1 MPSLSPSSAA
11 PEQHVDVLIV
21 GAGISGVDV
30 AWRLQQR
37 RPDTSYL
44 ILEAREEVGGTW
56 DLFRYPGIRS
66 DSDIATFAFPFRP
79 FPGEQVL
86 AGGAEIK
93 AYVEATA
100 DEAGITERIR
110 FGTSVRQARW
120 SSDDQRW
127 TVCARGPA
135 GEFTLTC
142 AFLHLATGYYDY
154 EAGYLP
160 DYPGLDDFEGTFV
173 HPQQWPEDLDVSGR
187 RVVVIG
193 SGATA
198 MTLIPAL
205 ADTAKHVT
213 MLQRSPTWV
222 ASMPNRDPMAQ
233 LFGRW
238 LPPKLAHHATRSA
251 NIVISQTTYSL
262 ARRRPERFA
271 ALLRASL
278 RRDLKDEDYLDAH
291 FTPDYPPWDQRVCRI
306 PDGDLTRAI
315 AHGRASVV
323 TDSLDCL
330 VAEGLR
336 LGSGEVLP
344 ADVIVSATGLSLLLV
359 GGITIVVDGEVVD
372 ASSRVAYRGLMLER
386 VPNLTFTIGYV
397 NSSWTLRSDLV
408 ARYLCRL
415 LALMDRRGFAV
426 ATPGSAPPGQRR
438 PLLNLKAG
446 YVLRALDRMP
456 QLAPKRPWTYVQN
469 FLIEAPELLYG
480 RLGTDMLFTP
490 QKSLTRRTMTPR
502 AITQRAVATSKG
514 PRMRRRRGERA
525 LGRYMFAGGTAVVT
539 GAAGGIG
546 EQLVRQLADHGSHL
560 ALVDQHRERLA
571 ALVGELRHH
580 YPSLRISSH
589 TADLAEPEQ
598 VARLV
603 PEVLVEHRSITLLIN
618 NAGVALAGRF
628 DQLSTEDIDWL
639 LQINLHAPIALT
651 RGFLPALVASSGSHV
666 VNISSLFGLVGPPG
680 QTAYATSKYGLRGF
694 SESLRQELRDD
705 GVGVTVV
712 HPAGVAT
719 RIAKDS
725 RTGADL
731 EEAEAQAGREA
742 FAAVLSMD
750 PTDAARIILRGTA
763 RRRRRV
769 LVGGAAVALDLL
781 ERVSPGSGGAVLAF
795 AQLRIEQRA
804 AERRETR
811 DGAGDRASVSPPV
824 ASTSAEVGETSP
836 LSGVRL
842 VTAAGTQVRVRVTG
856 PTASEALKTS
866 GAASTLEG
874 SKDAGRPEGGLT
886 EVGDTSTIVLLH
898 GIGRSLED
906 WNLQHDLLSE
916 HHQVISLDL
925 PGFGYS
931 PRSPAGMGLESLAD
945 AANATLD
952 ALGHVGP
959 VHVVGNSLG
968 GAIAMTLST
977 RHPERVASLTLA
989 NSAGFGPEVTLN
1001 LRIIAVPLLGHRLLS
1016 RPSWSRTASIERT
1029 LYADST
1035 LATRERVDHALALA
1049 LVPGRARDFRECL
1062 LSIGGLRGVDTGWR
1076 EALLSRVAAY
1086 PVPTLIVWG
1095 EQDAVLPATH
1105 LQAAA
1110 RALPRAH
1117 TVLMT
1122 GTGHLPQIERP
1133 EEFALLVLEQVAA
1146 RPMAPTPG

>member
-1 MPSLSPSSAA
+1 MSSLTPPSTPAG
-11 PEQHVDVLIV
+11 EHVDVIIV

-37 RPDTSYL
+37 RPDTTYL
-44 ILEAREEVGGTW
+44 ILEARHEIGGTW

-93 AYVEATA
+93 AYIEETA
-100 DEAGITERIR
+100 DEAGITEQIR
-110 FGTSVRQARW
+110 FGTSVQEVHW
-120 SSDDQRW
+120 SSDEQRW

-135 GEFTLTC
+135 GELLTLTC
-142 AFLHLATGYYDY
+142 SFLHLATGYYDY
-154 EAGYLP
+154 AAGYLP
-160 DYPGLDDFEGTFV
+160 DYPGRDTFEGTFV
-173 HPQQWPEDLDVSGR
+173 HPQQWPENLDVSGR

-205 ADTAKHVT
+205 ADTAEQVT
-213 MLQRSPTWV
+213 MLQRTPTWV

-233 LFGRW
+233 WFYRW
-238 LPPKLAHHATRSA
+238 LPPGLAHHATRSA
-251 NIVISQTTYSL
+251 NIVINQTTYSL

-271 ALLRASL
+271 AMLRATL

-291 FTPDYPPWDQRVCRI
+291 FSPDYPPWDQRVCRI

-315 AHGRASVV
+315 AQGRAGVV
-323 TDSLDCL
+323 TDTLDS
-330 VAEGLR
+330 VVPEGLR
-336 LGSGEVLP
+336 LSSGEVLP

-359 GGITIVVDGEVVD
+359 GGITIVVDGAVVD

-386 VPNLTFTIGYV
+386 VPNLTFTVGYV
-397 NSSWTLRSDLV
+397 NSSWTLRSDLI

-415 LALMDRRGFAV
+415 LDLMDRRGVAV
-426 ATPGSAPPGQRR
+426 ATPGSAPPGPRR
-438 PLLNLKAG
+438 PLVDLKAG

-456 QLAPKRPWTYVQN
+456 QLGPRRPWTYVQN
-469 FLIEAPELLYG
+469 FMVEAPELLYG
-480 RLGTDMLFTP
+480 RLGADMLFTP
-490 QKSLTRRTMTPR
+490 RKSR
-502 AITQRAVATSKG
+502 AH
-514 PRMRRRRGERA
+514 RA
-525 LGRYMFAGGTAVVT
+525 LGPRAMATSMRPRVMQRRGNQPGRGPFTFAGGTAVVT

-546 EQLVRQLADHGSHL
+546 EQLVRQLAEHGSNL
-560 ALVDQHRERLA
+560 ALVDQPGKRLA

-589 TADLAEPEQ
+589 TADLAQPEQ
-598 VARLV
+598 VAQLA
-603 PEVLVEHRSITLLIN
+603 PKVLAEHPSITLLIN
-618 NAGVALAGRF
+618 NAGVALAGRL
-628 DQLSTEDIDWL
+628 DQLSAQDVDWL

-651 RGFLPALVASSGSHV
+651 RAFLPALVASPGSHV
-666 VNISSLFGLVGPPG
+666 VNISSLFGLVGPAG
-680 QTAYATSKYGLRGF
+680 QTAYATSKFGLRGF
-694 SESLRQELRDD
+694 SESLRHELRDD

-719 RIAKDS
+719 RIVKDS

-731 EEAEAQAGREA
+731 DETEAQAGREA

-750 PTDAARIILRGTA
+750 PAHAARIILRGTA

-769 LVGGAAVALDLL
+769 LVGRTAVALDLL
-781 ERVSPGSGGAVLAF
+781 ERVSPGSGGAVLAS
-795 AQLRIEQRA
+795 AQHRIEHRA

-811 DGAGDRASVSPPV
+811 SSAGNQPPANRTAAADRA
-824 ASTSAEVGETSP
+824 EGGETSP
-836 LSGVRL
+836 LSGERWVA
-842 VTAAGTQVRVRVTG
+842 AAGTEVRVRITG
-856 PTASEALKTS
+856 PTAAEDS
-866 GAASTLEG
+866 AASNG
-874 SKDAGRPEGGLT
+874 AKDYPSKDSQ
-886 EVGDTSTIVLLH
+886 TSTILLLH

-931 PRSPAGMGLESLAD
+931 SRSPAGMGLESLAD
-945 AANATLD
+945 AAHATLD
-952 ALGHVGP
+952 ALGQVGP

-968 GAIAMTLST
+968 GAIAMTLLT

-989 NSAGFGPEVTLN
+989 SSAGFGREVTLN
-1001 LRIIAVPLLGHRLLS
+1001 LRILALPLLGHRLLS
-1016 RPSWSRTASIERT
+1016 RPSWSRTAFIERT
-1029 LYADST
+1029 LYADSA
-1035 LATRERVDHALALA
+1035 LATRERVDLALALA
-1049 LVPGRARDFRECL
+1049 VVPGHAHNLRECML
-1062 LSIGGLRGVDTGWR
+1062 AISGFRGVDAGWR
-1076 EALLSRVAAY
+1076 EALLSQVAAY
-1086 PVPTLIVWG
+1086 PVPTLVIWG
-1095 EQDAVLPATH
+1095 EQDKVLPATH

-1110 RALPRAH
+1110 TALPRAH
-1117 TVLMT
+1117 TVLMAD
-1122 GTGHLPQIERP
+1122 TGHLPQVERP
-1133 EEFALLVLEQVAA
+1133 QEFAQLVLDLCRFSV
-1146 RPMAPTPG
+1146 PTGIGKQG